1 MTGSASVVKNAQDR
15 EHRRKFVFGFDSLR
29 SRDKKKTEEGAP
41 LLGMRGRGGP
51 YIYKVRTVTHGN
63 PTWVAVPNF
72 IVVGQTVGY
81 VEICLNN

>member
-1 MTGSASVVKNAQDR
+1 MTGCASVVKNAQDR

-51 YIYKVRTVTHGN
+51 YIYKVRTATPRGLPCRILSLLVKR
-63 PTWVAVPNF
+63 
-72 IVVGQTVGY
+72 
-81 VEICLNN
+81 